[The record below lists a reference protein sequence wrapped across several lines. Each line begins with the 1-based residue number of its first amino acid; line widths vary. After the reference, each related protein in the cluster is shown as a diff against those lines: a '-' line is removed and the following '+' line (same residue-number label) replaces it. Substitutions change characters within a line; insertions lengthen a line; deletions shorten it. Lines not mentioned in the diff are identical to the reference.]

1 MEAKKGIKGGKKGL
15 RIIMEAKKGLKDYNG
30 GKKGVK
36 GL

>member
-1 MEAKKGIKGGKKGL
+1 M
-15 RIIMEAKKGLKDYNG
+15 MEAKKGLKDYDGGKKKGLKDYDG